1 MEVMGLRERR
11 RIQTREAIIGATLDL
26 CAQRGFGAT
35 TVDAI
40 AERADVSR
48 RTFFRFFPTKEN
60 VLIALESDFFDAAVD
75 VLSGS
80 GRTGLVIELV
90 GEALVEATTRFDDEW
105 CARFVEAARVI
116 DEIPAVEA
124 VGLELCARTAGRLRE
139 VLRPRED
146 RTPDHVV
153 ELALESAVSG
163 WRLAR
168 RRWLRHDNPGFAELR
183 ELVREHVD
191 ALAAAAALVATATE
205 SRPAP

>member
-11 RIQTREAIIGATLDL
+11 RIQTREAIIAATLDL
-26 CAQRGFGAT
+26 CAHRGFGAT

-48 RTFFRFFPTKEN
+48 RTFFRFFATKEA
-60 VLIALESDFFDAAVD
+60 VLVALESDLFDAAVD
-75 VLSGS
+75 ALGGS
-80 GRTGLVIELV
+80 GKTGLVSKLV
-90 GEALVEATTRFDDEW
+90 GEALIDATTRFDDVW
-105 CARFVEAARVI
+105 CARFVDAARLI

-124 VGLELCARTAGRLRE
+124 AGLELCARTIGRFRE
-139 VLRPRED
+139 LLRPQEG
-146 RTPDHVV
+146 RTPDHVF

-168 RRWLRHDNPGFAELR
+168 RQWLRQESPAFADLR
-183 ELVREHVD
+183 ELVRGHVD

-205 SRPAP
+205 S